1 MFKAKMSNSGMPY
14 QISASGSNIETM
26 KTFGFTTYS
35 KARACTFAAGTKLA
49 EAADSRVKAAR
60 S

>member
-1 MFKAKMSNSGMPY
+1 MFKAKRSNSGMPY

-35 KARACTFAAGTKLA
+35 KARGCTFAAGTKLA
-49 EAADSRVKAAR
+49 EAADSKLKAAR
-60 S
+60 I

>member
-1 MFKAKMSNSGMPY
+1 MFRAKMSNSGMPY
-14 QISASGSNIETM
+14 QMSASGSNIETM

-35 KARACTFAAGTKLA
+35 KARGCTFEAGTRLA
-49 EAADSRVKAAR
+49 EAADSRLKAAR